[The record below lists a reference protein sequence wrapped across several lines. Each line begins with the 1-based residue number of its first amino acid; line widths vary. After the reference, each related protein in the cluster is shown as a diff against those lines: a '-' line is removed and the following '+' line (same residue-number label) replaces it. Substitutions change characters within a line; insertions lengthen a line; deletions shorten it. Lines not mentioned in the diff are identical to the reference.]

1 MKNFLVGSLFSP
13 LAKQLVGTTKLC
25 HLAVGENEDA
35 VAVHDRVQAVG
46 DGEHRAVA
54 ELLPD

>member
-1 MKNFLVGSLFSP
+1 MKNSLGSLFSP